1 MARRVQGSGSGES
14 GHQLSRREERILCI
28 VVERFVTSGEPVGS
42 RTISKTE
49 GEHLSAAS
57 IRNTLADLE
66 EMGYLYQPYTSA
78 GRVPTDL
85 GYRYYVDRLMQP
97 PTLPLA
103 ERREIEAFFTNYRGI
118 MGSILEN
125 TSKLLSRY
133 SHYIGIV
140 SAPQFES
147 TVFCHI
153 DFVLQAPGRVLVI
166 FVSQSGIVH
175 NKLIEVDF
183 DMSQEELSRIS
194 SWVVEHF
201 RGKTL
206 TEVRNRVADMLQRDR
221 AALDSL
227 ARRALFF
234 SEASFIE
241 GFGEEGIYIEGT
253 ANIFSEPEFADMGF
267 TSCRCSIVVSA
278 MRACGL

>member
-103 ERREIEAFFTNYRGI
+103 D
-118 MGSILEN
+118 
-125 TSKLLSRY
+125 SKLLSRY

-253 ANIFSEPEFADMGF
+253 ANGSPHADAQLL
-267 TSCRCSIVVSA
+267 SQR
-278 MRACGL
+278 